1 MQEHIQLEG
10 TSRRALLKR
19 LAGTAAGAALPVLGQ
34 NPPPESHHSSSPVTK
49 QEATAYRYRYFDPEE
64 VKTLDALCET
74 VIPSD
79 GHSPGAK
86 AAGVSEYLDIIIA
99 DAAPDT
105 KKLWR
110 EGIAAANEL
119 AANSFRNPYAGCSA
133 EQQVAIMSELAGSED
148 PHGTM
153 QERFFHALKRAT
165 IDGYYTS
172 KLGIHQDLQ
181 YQGNEALHDFPGC
194 QHTEAS

>member
-1 MQEHIQLEG
+1 MQLEG

-19 LAGTAAGAALPVLGQ
+19 LAGTAASAALPVGQ
-34 NPPPESHHSSSPVTK
+34 NPPPESHHSSAPVTK
-49 QEATAYRYRYFDPEE
+49 QEAAPHQYRCFDPEE
-64 VKTLDALCET
+64 VRTLDALGET
-74 VIPSD
+74 IIPSD
-79 GHSPGAK
+79 EHSPGAK
-86 AAGVSEYLDIIIA
+86 AAGVSEYLDILIA

-105 KKLWR
+105 KSLWKQ
-110 EGIAAANEL
+110 GIAAANEL
-119 AANSFRNPYAGCSA
+119 AANSFGEPYADCSP
-133 EQQVAIMSELAGSED
+133 ERQVAILSELAGSED

-172 KLGIHQDLQ
+172 RIGIHQDLQ
-181 YQGNEALHDFPGC
+181 YQGNEAMRDFPGC